1 MDITGSNISHLLVI
15 LSMLEI
21 KGYVVFLTED
31 ITKFLIFFVVVTA
44 LTIAFRHLSIIDN
57 KIFATLFIY
66 IL

>member
-1 MDITGSNISHLLVI
+1 
-15 LSMLEI
+15 MLEI

-44 LTIAFRHLSIIDN
+44 LTIAFRHLAIIDN